1 MMINRTGGRLCPQE
15 FHGLT
20 PKSCQSYAP
29 FEEFF
34 VKPTIITG
42 QQIGVLGGPMYTT
55 YKVLGAIH
63 LARQIGGNAVY
74 WLETNDAD
82 FNEINH
88 IEYIDAA
95 SQLRSLRWDID
106 SQGVSCGQIEIDQ
119 SLCDVLAQ
127 FFDTLRQT
135 EFTPALRDMALR
147 CYAPG
152 KTLGEASLLL
162 AQELFGRFGVELFDP
177 STPEFK
183 AFIKPILLREAENTP
198 IGAQGNFFC
207 MIGKRRMAV
216 FRDEQG
222 FALRDGA
229 RVNPADYDLVP
240 NVKTRNVCQDA
251 YFQTHTY
258 VAGPGEIAYIREL
271 DAQYALHGVKKAEV
285 TPRMSITLLEP
296 KATRLMQKQQ
306 IALDDALTLE
316 KTALAQQVVKTQTG
330 FDFKALTQQANELTQ
345 AYFTQLRAAGAAIE
359 RPFENAVSQ
368 ALKEA
373 LGQQRAQENAR
384 AEKLRAAAES
394 VSDMLMPFDKR
405 QERVF
410 NLFYYMNL
418 YGGLSFVDWLF
429 ERYDPTRNI
438 LEIAA

>member
-1 MMINRTGGRLCPQE
+1 M
-15 FHGLT
+15 
-20 PKSCQSYAP
+20 
-29 FEEFF
+29 
-34 VKPTIITG
+34 KPTIITG
-42 QQIGVLGGPMYTT
+42 QQIGLLGGPLYTT

-63 LARQIGGNAVY
+63 LARQLGGKAVY
-74 WLETNDAD
+74 WIETNDAD

-88 IEYIDAA
+88 LEYLDVEG
-95 SQLRSLRWDID
+95 QLRSLTWEMN
-106 SQGVSCGQIEIDQ
+106 SQGYSCGQIEIDR
-119 SLCDVLAQ
+119 SLCDLLTQ

-152 KTLGEASLLL
+152 RTLGEASRLL

-183 AFIKPILLREAENTP
+183 AFIKPMLLHEAEQTP
-198 IGAQGNFFC
+198 VGEQGNFFC
-207 MIGKRRMAV
+207 MIGKKRMAV

-222 FALRDGA
+222 FALRDGT
-229 RVNPADYDLVP
+229 RVNLVECELVP

-258 VAGPGEIAYIREL
+258 IAGPGEIAYIREL
-271 DAQYALHGVKKAEV
+271 DAQYARHGVKKADV
-285 TPRMSITLLEP
+285 TPRMSVTLIEP
-296 KATRLMQKQQ
+296 KAARLMQKQQ

-316 KTALAQQVVKTQTG
+316 KTALAQHIVKTQTG
-330 FDFKALTQQANELTQ
+330 FDFKALTQQTSELTR
-345 AYFTQLRAAGAAIE
+345 AYFAQLRATGAAIE
-359 RPFENAVSQ
+359 RPFENAVLQ

-373 LGQQRAQENAR
+373 LGQQRAQEKAR

-394 VSDMLMPFDKR
+394 LSDLLLPFGQK

-418 YGGLSFVDWLF
+418 YGGLAFVDWLF

-438 LEIAA
+438 LEITG

>member
-1 MMINRTGGRLCPQE
+1 
-15 FHGLT
+15 
-20 PKSCQSYAP
+20 
-29 FEEFF
+29 
-34 VKPTIITG
+34 
-42 QQIGVLGGPMYTT
+42 MYTT

-63 LARQIGGNAVY
+63 LARQIGGKAFY

-88 IEYIDAA
+88 LDYLDAEGR
-95 SQLRSLRWDID
+95 LRSLTWEID
-106 SQGVSCGQIEIDQ
+106 SQGYSCGQIEIDR
-119 SLCDVLAQ
+119 SLCDLLAQ

-147 CYAPG
+147 CYVPG
-152 KTLGEASLLL
+152 RTLGDASLLL
-162 AQELFGRFGVELFDP
+162 AQEVFGRLGVELFDP

-183 AFIKPILLREAENTP
+183 AFIKPMLLREAENTP

-207 MIGKRRMAV
+207 MIGKKRMAI

-222 FALRDGA
+222 FALRDGT
-229 RVNPADYDLVP
+229 RINPADYDLVP

-258 VAGPGEIAYIREL
+258 IAGPGEIAYIREL
-271 DAQYALHGVKKAEV
+271 DAQYALHGVKKADV
-285 TPRMSITLLEP
+285 TPRMSIALIEP
-296 KATRLMQKQQ
+296 KAARLMQKQQ
-306 IALDDALTLE
+306 IAFNDALTLD
-316 KTALAQQVVKTQTG
+316 KTALAQQVVKAQTG
-330 FDFKALTQQANELTQ
+330 FDFKALTTQTQELTKT
-345 AYFTQLRAAGAAIE
+345 YFAQLRAAGAAIE
-359 RPFENAVSQ
+359 RPFENTVSQ

-373 LGQQRAQENAR
+373 LGQQRAQEKAR
-384 AEKLRAAAES
+384 AEKVRAAAES
-394 VSDMLMPFDKR
+394 LSDMLLPFGQR

-418 YGGLSFVDWLF
+418 YGGLAFVDWLF
-429 ERYDPTRNI
+429 ERYDPAKNI

>member
-1 MMINRTGGRLCPQE
+1 M
-15 FHGLT
+15 
-20 PKSCQSYAP
+20 
-29 FEEFF
+29 
-34 VKPTIITG
+34 KPTIITG
-42 QQIGVLGGPMYTT
+42 QQIGLLGGPMYTT

-63 LARQIGGNAVY
+63 LARQIGGNAIY

-88 IEYIDAA
+88 IEYLDTE
-95 SQLRSLRWDID
+95 SQLRSLTWDID
-106 SQGVSCGQIEIDQ
+106 SQGYSCGQIEIEQ
-119 SLCDVLAQ
+119 SLCDLLAQ

-135 EFTPALRDMALR
+135 EFTPALRDIALR

-152 KTLGEASLLL
+152 KTLGEASVLL
-162 AQELFGRFGVELFDP
+162 AQEVFGRLGVECFDP

-183 AFIKPILLREAENTP
+183 AFIKPMLLREAENTP
-198 IGAQGNFFC
+198 VGAQGNFFC
-207 MIGKRRMAV
+207 MVGKKRMAV

-222 FALRDGA
+222 FALRDGT
-229 RVNPADYDLVP
+229 RVNPADYDLAP

-251 YFQTHTY
+251 YFETHTY

-271 DAQYALHGVKKAEV
+271 DAQYALHGVKKAAV
-285 TPRMSITLLEP
+285 TPRMSLTLLEP

-306 IALDDALTLE
+306 IALEDALTLD
-316 KTALAQQVVKTQTG
+316 KTALAQHVVKTQTG
-330 FDFKALTQQANELTQ
+330 FDFKGLTQQTHELTQ
-345 AYFTQLRAAGAAIE
+345 AYFAQLRAAGASIE

-373 LGQQRAQENAR
+373 LGQQRAQEKAR
-384 AEKLRAAAES
+384 AEKLRAAADS
-394 VSDMLMPFDKR
+394 LSDMLLPFGQK

-418 YGGLSFVDWLF
+418 YGGIVFVDWLF
-429 ERYDPTRNI
+429 EQYDSTRNI
-438 LEIAA
+438 LEIAV

>member
-1 MMINRTGGRLCPQE
+1 M
-15 FHGLT
+15 
-20 PKSCQSYAP
+20 
-29 FEEFF
+29 
-34 VKPTIITG
+34 KPTIITG
-42 QQIGVLGGPMYTT
+42 QQIGLLGGPMYTT

-63 LARQIGGNAVY
+63 LARQIGGKAVY

-88 IEYIDAA
+88 LDYLDAE
-95 SQLRSLRWDID
+95 SQLRSLRWEMD
-106 SQGVSCGQIEIDQ
+106 SQGFSCGQIEIEQ
-119 SLCDVLAQ
+119 SLCDLLAQ

-135 EFTPALRDMALR
+135 EFTPVLRDMALR

-152 KTLGEASLLL
+152 KTLGAASMQL

-198 IGAQGNFFC
+198 IGEQGNFFC
-207 MIGKRRMAV
+207 MVGSKRMAV
-216 FRDEQG
+216 FRDEHG
-222 FALRDGA
+222 FLLRDGA

-240 NVKTRNVCQDA
+240 NVKTRNICQDA

-271 DAQYALHGVKKAEV
+271 DAHYARHGLQKAQV
-285 TPRMSITLLEP
+285 TPRMSVALIEP
-296 KATRLMQKQQ
+296 KAARLMQKQQ

-316 KTALAQQVVKTQTG
+316 KAALAQHVIKTQTG
-330 FDFKALTQQANELTQ
+330 FDFKTLTQQTNELTR
-345 AYFTQLRAAGAAIE
+345 AYFAQLRATGAAIE

-384 AEKLRAAAES
+384 AEKLRAAAENL
-394 VSDMLMPFDKR
+394 SDLLHPFGQK

-410 NLFYYMNL
+410 NLLYYMNL
-418 YGGLSFVDWLF
+418 YGGLRFVDWLF
-429 ERYDPTRNI
+429 ERYDPTRKI
-438 LEIAA
+438 LEITT